1 MGVGEKHMIEPES
14 VIDLVPHFFKV
25 IDKAEQEQRKLDNA
39 LLTEMLHAAHADG
52 RLMGLPM
59 YGTRGNDLSS
69 IVSRILL
76 AVVEGMLS
84 AHLDKA
90 EKYFTVTVEGT
101 RAGLTLCAFKR
112 GDGQRTFLDDYKQI
126 HAMALVRGWDAGK
139 ETLAEFVE
147 RCIPADSERNY
158 LIG

>member
-1 MGVGEKHMIEPES
+1 MNPDNLFNLAPNFARLLDNI
-14 VIDLVPHFFKV
+14 
-25 IDKAEQEQRKLDNA
+25 EQEQRKLDSKLFA
-39 LLTEMLHAAHADG
+39 ELLQTAHADG
-52 RLMGLPM
+52 RLMGLPED
-59 YGTRGNDLSS
+59 GVFSKNPRDL
-69 IVSRILL
+69 VGRILL